1 MGLKFRANLTGFL
14 LVASITVV
22 ISALAVWTIDDLT
35 HSLKHRLLAMELDE
49 YRDKIIEAVNVLENN
64 GLSGV
69 QEYVERAKVDLV
81 TDFEGR
87 AGGMF
92 GELIIVSS
100 QGAVIM
106 RGGKSAGEGE
116 LELPCLEHL
125 LHAGSGQIEC
135 LVDSEMRIGT
145 YLLIPEWDWLLL
157 VSVSAEKMRFTRNEF
172 LWRVGIVFFLA
183 SALGWLFFVRAAR
196 GIVDPMLALSNA
208 ATVISRGDWNALPEP
223 LARRD
228 EIGELSRN
236 FVAMARRLRETQA
249 DLTRQADSLRETN
262 VRLEAEIVERIRVE
276 KDLRKA
282 KSAFEGI
289 LDSTPSMI
297 IGVDLECVVTHW
309 NRTVSILT
317 GIEPGSVIGSPLE
330 AAMPRLAGLT
340 DTVRRSMTEQSQIRV
355 DRVPYTLDGEVR
367 HEEILISP
375 LISDVTYGAVIRLDD
390 VTQRM
395 RMEEVMIQSEKM
407 TSLGGLAAGMAHEI
421 NNPLTG
427 IGFNAANIRNRIF
440 GDLEKNEIVARDCG
454 VSLESVR
461 EYLRRRDIPKML
473 EGISESGAR
482 AVKIVASM
490 LKFSRKAE
498 SVLAPQD
505 IAQILDSTLELA
517 ANDYDLKKRLNF
529 GRIAI
534 TREYQAGMPQ
544 VMCVG
549 GEIQQVFFNL
559 FKNGAQAMADKEY
572 VEGGPEFVV
581 RLFEEDGM
589 MARIEIKDNG
599 PGMPDDIRRRAFEPF
614 FTTKP
619 AGQGTGLGLSVSYF
633 IVTWQHGGTMEVQSM
648 PGQWTNFIIRLPLMR
663 AENFSGPVES

>member
-35 HSLKHRLLAMELDE
+35 HSLNHRLLAMELEE
-49 YRDKIIEAVNVLENN
+49 YRGKIIEAVNVLEIN

-69 QEYVERAKVDLV
+69 QGYVERAKADLV
-81 TDFEGR
+81 TDFESR

-100 QGAVIM
+100 QGTVIM
-106 RGGKSAGEGE
+106 RGGGRKGE
-116 LELPCLEHL
+116 LTLPCLGRL
-125 LHAGSGQIEC
+125 LQTGAGRMEC
-135 LVDSEMRIGT
+135 LVDTEMRIGT
-145 YLLIPEWDWLLL
+145 HLLIPEWDWLLL
-157 VSVSAEKMRFTRNEF
+157 VTVSAEKMRLTRNEF

-196 GIVDPMLALSNA
+196 GIVDPVLALSNA
-208 ATVISRGDWNALPEP
+208 ATVISRGDWSALPEP

-236 FVAMARRLRETQA
+236 FVSMARRLRETQA
-249 DLTRQADSLRETN
+249 DLTRQADSLRQAN

-289 LDSTPSMI
+289 LDSAPSMI
-297 IGVDLECVVTHW
+297 IGVDLNCVVTHW
-309 NRTVSILT
+309 NRTASILT

-330 AAMPRLAGLT
+330 AAMPRLAGLK
-340 DTVRRSMTEQSQIRV
+340 DAILRSMAEQSPAKL
-355 DRVPYTLDGEVR
+355 DRVPYTLEGEVR
-367 HEEILISP
+367 QENILISP
-375 LISDVTYGAVIRLDD
+375 LVSDATYGAVIRLDD
-390 VTQRM
+390 VTQRI

-427 IGFNAANIRNRIF
+427 IGFNAVNIQNRIF
-440 GDLEKNEIVARDCG
+440 GDLEKNETVARDCG
-454 VSLESVR
+454 VSLDRVR
-461 EYLRRRDIPKML
+461 DYLSRRDVPKML
-473 EGISESGAR
+473 ESISESGER
-482 AVKIVASM
+482 AAKIVASM
-490 LKFSRKAE
+490 LKFSRQAE
-498 SVLAPQD
+498 SVLTPQD
-505 IAQILDSTLELA
+505 IAPILDSTLELA
-517 ANDYDLKKRLNF
+517 ANDYDLRKRLNF
-529 GRIAI
+529 GRISI
-534 TREYQAGMPQ
+534 IREYQADMPQ

-572 VEGGPEFVV
+572 AQGGPEFVV
-581 RLFEEDGM
+581 RLLEEDG

-599 PGMPDDIRRRAFEPF
+599 PGMTEEVRRRAFEPF

-648 PGQWTNFIIRLPLMR
+648 PGLWTNFIIRLPLKR
-663 AENFSGPVES
+663 SGNFSGPIES

>member
-35 HSLKHRLLAMELDE
+35 HSLNHRLLAMELQE
-49 YRDKIIEAVNVLENN
+49 YRGKIIEAMNVLEIN

-69 QEYVERAKVDLV
+69 PGYVERAKADLV
-81 TDFEGR
+81 TDFESR

-100 QGAVIM
+100 QGTVIM
-106 RGGKSAGEGE
+106 RGGGRKGE
-116 LELPCLEHL
+116 LTLPCLGRL
-125 LHAGSGQIEC
+125 LQTGAGRMEC
-135 LVDSEMRIGT
+135 LVDTEMRIGT
-145 YLLIPEWDWLLL
+145 HLLIPEWDWLLL
-157 VSVSAEKMRFTRNEF
+157 VTVSAEKMRLTRNEF

-196 GIVDPMLALSNA
+196 GIVDPVLALSNA
-208 ATVISRGDWNALPEP
+208 ATVISRGDWSALPEP

-236 FVAMARRLRETQA
+236 FVSMAKRLRETQA
-249 DLTRQADSLRETN
+249 DLTRQADSLRQAN

-289 LDSTPSMI
+289 LDSAPSMI
-297 IGVDLECVVTHW
+297 IGVDLNCVVTHW
-309 NRTVSILT
+309 NRTASILT

-330 AAMPRLAGLT
+330 AAMPRLAGLK
-340 DTVRRSMTEQSQIRV
+340 DAILRSMAEQSPAKL
-355 DRVPYTLDGEVR
+355 DRVPYTLEGEVR
-367 HEEILISP
+367 QENILISP
-375 LISDVTYGAVIRLDD
+375 LVSDATYGAVIRLDD
-390 VTQRM
+390 VTQRI

-427 IGFNAANIRNRIF
+427 IGFNAVNIRNRIF
-440 GDLEKNEIVARDCG
+440 GDLEKNETVARDCG
-454 VSLESVR
+454 VSLDRVR
-461 EYLRRRDIPKML
+461 DYLIRRDVPKML
-473 EGISESGAR
+473 DSISESGER
-482 AVKIVASM
+482 AAKIVASM
-490 LKFSRKAE
+490 LKFSRQTE
-498 SVLAPQD
+498 SVLTPQD

-517 ANDYDLKKRLNF
+517 ANDYDLKKRLDF
-529 GRIAI
+529 GRIGI
-534 TREYQAGMPQ
+534 IREYQAGMPQ

-549 GEIQQVFFNL
+549 SEIQQVFFNL

-572 VEGGPEFVV
+572 AQGGPEFVV
-581 RLFEEDGM
+581 RLLEEDG

-599 PGMPDDIRRRAFEPF
+599 SGMAEEVRRRAFEPF

-648 PGQWTNFIIRLPLMR
+648 PGLWTNFIVRLPLMR
-663 AENFSGPVES
+663 SENFSGPVES

>member
-1 MGLKFRANLTGFL
+1 
-14 LVASITVV
+14 
-22 ISALAVWTIDDLT
+22 
-35 HSLKHRLLAMELDE
+35 MELEE
-49 YRDKIIEAVNVLENN
+49 YRGKVIEAANVLENN

-69 QEYVERAKVDLV
+69 QGYVERAKADLV

-106 RGGKSAGEGE
+106 RGGKSAREGE
-116 LELPCLEHL
+116 LELPCLGRL
-125 LHAGSGQIEC
+125 LHTGAGRMEC
-135 LVDSEMRIGT
+135 PVDMEMRIGT
-145 YLLIPEWDWLLL
+145 YVLIPEWDWLLM
-157 VSVSAEKMRFTRNEF
+157 VTVSAEKMRFTRNEF
-172 LWRVGIVFFLA
+172 LWRVGIVFSLA

-196 GIVDPMLALSNA
+196 GIVDPVLALSNA

-223 LARRD
+223 LARGD

-236 FVAMARRLRETQA
+236 FVSMARRLRETQA
-249 DLTRQADSLRETN
+249 DLTRQADSLREAN

-276 KDLRKA
+276 KDLRTA
-282 KSAFEGI
+282 KSAFQGI
-289 LDSTPSMI
+289 LDSAPSMI
-297 IGVDLECVVTHW
+297 IAVDLECVVTHW
-309 NRTVSILT
+309 NRSASILT

-330 AAMPRLAGLT
+330 AAMPRLAGLI
-340 DTVRRSMTEQSQIRV
+340 DTVQHSMIEQSPVRV

-367 HEEILISP
+367 HEDILISP
-375 LISDVTYGAVIRLDD
+375 LIGDMTYGAVIRLDD

-427 IGFNAANIRNRIF
+427 IGFNAVNIRNRIF

-454 VSLESVR
+454 VSLDRVR
-461 EYLRRRDIPKML
+461 DYLIRRDVPKML
-473 EGISESGAR
+473 DSISESGER
-482 AVKIVASM
+482 AAKIVASM
-490 LKFSRKAE
+490 LKFSRQAE
-498 SVLAPQD
+498 SVLTPQD

-529 GRIAI
+529 GRINI
-534 TREYQAGMPQ
+534 IREYQADMPQ

-572 VEGGPEFVV
+572 AQGGPEFVV
-581 RLFEEDGM
+581 RLLEEDG

-599 PGMPDDIRRRAFEPF
+599 SGMAEEVRRRAFEPF

-648 PGQWTNFIIRLPLMR
+648 PGLWTNFIIRLPLMR
-663 AENFSGPVES
+663 SENFSGSVES